1 MTSYEQLL
9 EAESNKADT
18 VEIREISTGKEGIA
32 STCADGTVFVF
43 YGADDGSDDK
53 VISADEFSSQFEVT
67 NIIAVHRWH
76 LVG

>member
-1 MTSYEQLL
+1 MTTYEQLL

-32 STCADGTVFVF
+32 STCADGKVFVF

-53 VISADEFSSQFEVT
+53 VISADEFNSQFEVI

-76 LVG
+76 LAV